1 MDKCPIT
8 GLPCDHKK
16 SIHVTEVVNYQAVE
30 SKDMCALCGLQYITT
45 EGGPAFDP
53 TANQVFQIIN
63 SVIKDSGMQE
73 GKIVLGPFQPPKIE
87 CPSCGHTPEDIMASG
102 KIGCSKCYEYYK
114 KDLLPLIEKCQ
125 TGATKHVGKVP
136 KNLHPESLSKLENEL
151 KAAITKE
158 DYEKAAALR
167 DEIKKLQSGK

>member
-1 MDKCPIT
+1 M
-8 GLPCDHKK
+8 GW
-16 SIHVTEVVNYQAVE
+16 
-30 SKDMCALCGLQYITT
+30 
-45 EGGPAFDP
+45 
-53 TANQVFQIIN
+53 
-63 SVIKDSGMQE
+63 
-73 GKIVLGPFQPPKIE
+73 QPPKIE